1 MQYPKN
7 YKPKEIV
14 SQTGFL
20 CQTAHTKTP
29 VFNRICVVFWFF
41 TSSTTSSS
49 SSTTTFSKIM
59 WSSFEGWRI
68 LYNTVKN
75 WNYPSC
81 EKCFLHLKFFFWFHF
96 FFSNFP
102 KQVQNH
108 YIKSGSVNTGH
119 SRPLAPSLLP
129 LPTNLSY
136 IYIHIHIYIYYMFI
150 YIHVEMCICNF
161 LFLFVL
167 FFINSF
173 LLVPKKINKEEN
185 KSVGLV
191 TLYILHFT
199 LCVFLRFFSM
209 WKLCFLLFFSYLD
222 VL

>member
-20 CQTAHTKTP
+20 CQTARTKTP
-29 VFNRICVVFWFF
+29 VFNRILFFFLFF

-59 WSSFEGWRI
+59 WSPFERWRI

-75 WNYPSC
+75 WNYLSW

-96 FFSNFP
+96 YFQIFQSKYKTIILNQDRSTP
-102 KQVQNH
+102 DIH
-108 YIKSGSVNTGH
+108 DPWH
-119 SRPLAPSLLP
+119 LPSYLYQL
-129 LPTNLSY
+129 TSAIY
-136 IYIHIHIYIYYMFI
+136 IYIHILYVYI

-161 LFLFVL
+161 LFLFV
-167 FFINSF
+167 
-173 LLVPKKINKEEN
+173 
-185 KSVGLV
+185 
-191 TLYILHFT
+191 Y
-199 LCVFLRFFSM
+199 FFSM
-209 WKLCFLLFFSYLD
+209 VFCWSPKK
-222 VL
+222 